1 MSKVGIRN
9 LVVVVTL
16 IVLVVLFLLL
26 RPESSAP
33 ESSEAGETQEEP
45 VALAINGN
53 NMYPAEVS
61 VTEGNHVNLQITSDH
76 PIELHLHGYDLEKEV
91 APGEPAELAFD
102 ATITGRFAIEDHNT
116 EHNTE
121 TELGVLLVQPS

>member
-9 LVVVVTL
+9 LVAVLVTL
-16 IVLVVLFLLL
+16 ILLVVLFLLL
-26 RPESSAP
+26 RPQESSAP
-33 ESSEAGETQEEP
+33 QSSEAGETQEEP

-53 NMYPAEVS
+53 NIYPAEVS

-116 EHNTE
+116 E

>member
-1 MSKVGIRN
+1 
-9 LVVVVTL
+9 
-16 IVLVVLFLLL
+16 VLFLLL
-26 RPESSAP
+26 RPQESSAP
-33 ESSEAGETQEEP
+33 QSSEAGETQEEP

-76 PIELHLHGYDLEKEV
+76 PIEPHLHGYDLEKEV
-91 APGEPAELAFD
+91 APGEPVELAFD
-102 ATITGRFAIEDHNT
+102 AMITGRFAIED
-116 EHNTE
+116 HNTE

>member
-9 LVVVVTL
+9 LVAVLVTL
-16 IVLVVLFLLL
+16 ILLVVLFLLL
-26 RPESSAP
+26 RPQESSAP
-33 ESSEAGETQEEP
+33 QSSEAGETQEEP

-116 EHNTE
+116 ETE
-121 TELGVLLVQPS
+121 SGVLLVQPS

>member
-1 MSKVGIRN
+1 
-9 LVVVVTL
+9 VVLVTL
-16 IVLVVLFLLL
+16 IVLVVLFILL

-33 ESSEAGETQEEP
+33 QSSEAGETQEEP

-53 NMYPAEVS
+53 NMSPDEII
-61 VTEGNHVNLQITSDH
+61 VTEGDQVNLQITSDH
-76 PIELHLHGYDLEKEV
+76 PIEFHLHGYDLEEEV
-91 APGEPAELAFD
+91 GPEEPAELAFD

>member
-1 MSKVGIRN
+1 VSKVGIRN
-9 LVVVVTL
+9 LVAVLVTL
-16 IVLVVLFLLL
+16 ILLVVLFLLL
-26 RPESSAP
+26 RPQESSAP
-33 ESSEAGETQEEP
+33 QSSEAGETQEEP

-116 EHNTE
+116 E

>member
-1 MSKVGIRN
+1 MV
-9 LVVVVTL
+9 LVTL
-16 IVLVVLFLLL
+16 IVLVVLFILL

-33 ESSEAGETQEEP
+33 QSSEAGETQEEP

-53 NMYPAEVS
+53 NMSPDEVI
-61 VTEGNHVNLQITSDH
+61 VTEGDQVNLQITSDH
-76 PIELHLHGYDLEKEV
+76 PIEFHLHGYDLEEEV
-91 APGEPAELAFD
+91 GPEEPAELAFD

>member
-1 MSKVGIRN
+1 MV
-9 LVVVVTL
+9 LVTL
-16 IVLVVLFLLL
+16 IVLVVLFILL

-33 ESSEAGETQEEP
+33 QSSEAGETQEEP

-53 NMYPAEVS
+53 NMSPDEII
-61 VTEGNHVNLQITSDH
+61 VTEGDQVNLQITSDH
-76 PIELHLHGYDLEKEV
+76 PIEFHLHGYDLEEEV
-91 APGEPAELAFD
+91 GPEEPAELAFD

>member
-9 LVVVVTL
+9 LVAVLVTL
-16 IVLVVLFLLL
+16 ILLVVLFLLL
-26 RPESSAP
+26 RPQESSAP
-33 ESSEAGETQEEP
+33 QSSEAGETQEEP

-61 VTEGNHVNLQITSDH
+61 VTEGDHVNLQITSDH

-116 EHNTE
+116 E

>member
-1 MSKVGIRN
+1 MSQAWIRN
-9 LVVVVTL
+9 LIVVLVTL
-16 IVLVVLFLLL
+16 IVLVVLFILL

-33 ESSEAGETQEEP
+33 QSSEAGETQEEP

-53 NMYPAEVS
+53 NMSPDEII
-61 VTEGNHVNLQITSDH
+61 VTEGDQVNLQITSDH
-76 PIELHLHGYDLEKEV
+76 PIEFHLHGYDLEEEV
-91 APGEPAELAFD
+91 GPEEPAELAFD

-116 EHNTE
+116 E

>member
-9 LVVVVTL
+9 LVVVVVTPIL
-16 IVLVVLFLLL
+16 LVVLFLLL
-26 RPESSAP
+26 RPQESSAP
-33 ESSEAGETQEEP
+33 QSSEAGETQEEP
-45 VALAINGN
+45 VALAINCN

-76 PIELHLHGYDLEKEV
+76 PIELHLHGYYLEKEV

-102 ATITGRFAIEDHNT
+102 ATITGRFVIED
-116 EHNTE
+116 HNTE

>member
-9 LVVVVTL
+9 LAVVVVTRIL
-16 IVLVVLFLLL
+16 LVVLFLLL
-26 RPESSAP
+26 RPQGSSAP
-33 ESSEAGETQEEP
+33 QSSEAGETQEEP

-116 EHNTE
+116 E

>member
-9 LVVVVTL
+9 LVAVLVTL
-16 IVLVVLFLLL
+16 ILLVVLFLLL
-26 RPESSAP
+26 RPQESSAP
-33 ESSEAGETQEEP
+33 QSSEAGETQEEP

-61 VTEGNHVNLQITSDH
+61 VTEGNHVNLQISSDH

-116 EHNTE
+116 E

>member
-1 MSKVGIRN
+1 
-9 LVVVVTL
+9 VVLVTL
-16 IVLVVLFLLL
+16 IVLVVLFILL

-33 ESSEAGETQEEP
+33 QSSEAGETQEEP
-45 VALAINGN
+45 VTLAINGN
-53 NMYPAEVS
+53 NMSPDEVI
-61 VTEGNHVNLQITSDH
+61 VTEGDQVNLQITSDH
-76 PIELHLHGYDLEKEV
+76 PIEFHLHGYDLEEEV
-91 APGEPAELAFD
+91 GPEEPAELAFD

>member
-1 MSKVGIRN
+1 VSKVGIRN
-9 LVVVVTL
+9 LVVVVTPIL
-16 IVLVVLFLLL
+16 LVVLFLLL
-26 RPESSAP
+26 RPQESSAP

-116 EHNTE
+116 E

>member
-9 LVVVVTL
+9 LVAVLVTL
-16 IVLVVLFLLL
+16 ILLVVLFLLL
-26 RPESSAP
+26 RPQESSAP
-33 ESSEAGETQEEP
+33 QSSEAGETQEEP

-116 EHNTE
+116 E